1 MSTEVSAPR
10 IIGFARHSNAGHYGI
25 LLAKSN
31 LKNGFPLHQHDFFEI
46 EILVEGELMH
56 TVDGAVEHIAVGDF
70 YVLSPTSL
78 HRLEGEGDAAFY
90 NISVYLPD
98 APPAIAELVR
108 RFRPPVHGHLKGETL
123 ATVRTLY
130 DMLFSDARAKVAYEK
145 ERVCA
150 LIVYILTLLLE
161 EAPAPYVTGG
171 DGNREEYLLAAM
183 EYVRTHFARPI
194 TAAEIACHV
203 GVSAGYLSALFSQK
217 MHFGIKEYLVTTR
230 TRHAMSLLAT
240 TEGSVTDIA
249 YACGFGSFSNFE
261 RSFHRLTGK
270 TPTEYRRTMRKK
282 MG

>member
-1 MSTEVSAPR
+1 MPTQEMTPR
-10 IIGFARHSNAGHYGI
+10 IIGFARHSNAGNYGI

-46 EILVEGELMH
+46 EILVEGKLLH
-56 TVDGAVEHIAVGDF
+56 TVDGSVEHIAVGDF

-78 HRLEGEGDAAFY
+78 HKLEGEGDAVFY
-90 NISVYLPD
+90 NVSVYLPD
-98 APPAIAELVR
+98 APPAIAELVK
-108 RFRPPVHGHLKGETL
+108 RFRPPVHGHLHEGTL

-171 DGNREEYLLAAM
+171 DGNRETYLLAAM
-183 EYVRTHFARPI
+183 EYVRAQFAHPI
-194 TAAEIACHV
+194 TAKEIARHV
-203 GVSAGYLSALFSQK
+203 GVSAGYLSALFAQK
-217 MHFGIKEYLVTTR
+217 MHFGIKEYLITTR

-240 TEGSVTDIA
+240 TEDGVTDIA
-249 YACGFGSFSNFE
+249 YACGFGSFSAFE
-261 RSFHRLTGK
+261 RSFRRLTGK
-270 TPTEYRRTMRKK
+270 TPTEYRRAMRKK
-282 MG
+282 EG